1 MGSGSKLRKSCR
13 SRKKSRSSVWLL
25 NKNCTLVFDKFSP
38 SSQRC
43 VVALQWAVQHLAQPF
58 VANFVQTCMQCAH
71 VYFFSLADKSYLILE
86 TVFRSVKGKV
96 FSF

>member
-1 MGSGSKLRKSCR
+1 
-13 SRKKSRSSVWLL
+13 
-25 NKNCTLVFDKFSP
+25 
-38 SSQRC
+38 

-58 VANFVQTCMQCAH
+58 VANFVQAFAFMQCAH
-71 VYFFSLADKSYLILE
+71 VVVYVFSLADKSSLILE

>member
-1 MGSGSKLRKSCR
+1 
-13 SRKKSRSSVWLL
+13 
-25 NKNCTLVFDKFSP
+25 
-38 SSQRC
+38 

-58 VANFVQTCMQCAH
+58 VANFVQAFMQCAH
-71 VYFFSLADKSYLILE
+71 VVYFFSLADKSSLILE